1 MILVRLAE
9 EPLQHLWKT
18 QTVLDA
24 LQQTLFCGLHKGFRD
39 FGNIKKVK

>member
-1 MILVRLAE
+1 MSVWLRNRCNICG
-9 EPLQHLWKT
+9 KT
-18 QTVLDA
+18 QMVLDA